1 MGLGKLGNM
10 LDVLSAIFATGGGTL
25 HRQIII
31 QGATDTLT
39 IPVTPSK
46 YSITSGQQNK
56 VVNITQVGEALVF
69 GMPKLR
75 TLSFSCFFPSL
86 IHDYPFVVGD
96 QKEPAEIV
104 ELLTKWKEVRQPVR
118 VIITDT
124 PVNLMFGIMQFDY
137 WEQDGTRDIYYTLSL
152 TEYKDLNTP
161 MANNDKP
168 VDETTGLKDRPTETT
183 EPTQATLWQ
192 KGSDICDA
200 AKKAY
205 GDYNHW
211 RRVVQSNDLKDLAIN
226 NASKLRKL
234 VIK

>member
-1 MGLGKLGNM
+1 MGLGKLGNT
-10 LDVLSAIFATGGGTL
+10 LDVLSAIFSAGGGTV
-25 HRQIII
+25 HRQIIM
-31 QGATDTLT
+31 QGMTDTLT

-46 YSITSGQQNK
+46 YSITSGQKNK
-56 VVNITQVGEALVF
+56 IVDITQVGEALIF

-75 TLSFSCFFPSL
+75 TLSFSGFFPSL
-86 IHDYPFVVGD
+86 LHDYPFIVGD
-96 QKEPAEIV
+96 TKEPAEIV
-104 ELLTKWKEVRQPVR
+104 ELLTKWKESRMPVR

-124 PVNLMFGIMQFDY
+124 PVNLMFGIMQFDW
-137 WEQDGTRDIYYTLSL
+137 WEQDGSKDIYYTLSL

-161 MANNDKP
+161 AANNDKP
-168 VDETTGLKDRPTETT
+168 VDETTGLKDRPTETV

-205 GDYNHW
+205 GDYTHW
-211 RRVVQSNDLKDLAIN
+211 RRIVQSNDLKDLAIN